1 MKQAKRIILYEL
13 VQWIDYGKII
23 ESTYNNLKASGLPLK
38 YLGKTITKKQIEAVK
53 NKIEA
58 LNKKLDRL

>member
-13 VQWIDYGKII
+13 VQWIDYGKMI

-53 NKIEA
+53 NKIAA
-58 LNKKLDRL
+58 LNKKLDKL